1 MTGPYLVG
9 AGLWV
14 AFVGTVRVDI
24 ERTHS
29 KAWVWRARSVDEWG
43 AARTVAACADDARRR
58 LESELVKGRAPEGR
72 LPPPSAVAGESGQR
86 LGSPVGYPNNA
97 VAAVEE

>member
-1 MTGPYLVG
+1 MTAWHLVEDDPALRTAYLLGWLERAAV
-9 AGLWV
+9 V
-14 AFVGTVRVDI
+14 AQTSGD
-24 ERTHS
+24 
-29 KAWVWRARSVDEWG
+29 KGRARQLRRY
-43 AARTVAACADDARRR
+43 AAR
-58 LESELVKGRAPEGR
+58 LGSELVKGRAPEGR

>member
-43 AARTVAACADDARRR
+43 AARTVAACAEDARRR
-58 LESELVKGRAPEGR
+58 LGR
-72 LPPPSAVAGESGQR
+72 VA
-86 LGSPVGYPNNA
+86 
-97 VAAVEE
+97 